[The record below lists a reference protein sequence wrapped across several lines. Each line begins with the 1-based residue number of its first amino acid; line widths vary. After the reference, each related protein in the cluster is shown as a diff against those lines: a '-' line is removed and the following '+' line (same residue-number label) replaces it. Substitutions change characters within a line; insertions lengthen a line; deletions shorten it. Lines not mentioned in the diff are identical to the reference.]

1 MGFAE
6 LPCRVLGGRAVIMGP
21 VRGLKKRKR
30 AEKNAAAR
38 VTAAAPGSGDWW
50 DDFSRRI
57 TGSSLSSILF
67 LFALVRYLFFHL
79 VGSATS
85 SGQVCVVIVRLQSM
99 GILYFGLLDWV
110 SRVLSVMH
118 MGID

>member
-1 MGFAE
+1 
-6 LPCRVLGGRAVIMGP
+6 MGP

-79 VGSATS
+79 VESATS
-85 SGQVCVVIVRLQSM
+85 SGQGKLPTVELATVIRS
-99 GILYFGLLDWV
+99 
-110 SRVLSVMH
+110 
-118 MGID
+118 